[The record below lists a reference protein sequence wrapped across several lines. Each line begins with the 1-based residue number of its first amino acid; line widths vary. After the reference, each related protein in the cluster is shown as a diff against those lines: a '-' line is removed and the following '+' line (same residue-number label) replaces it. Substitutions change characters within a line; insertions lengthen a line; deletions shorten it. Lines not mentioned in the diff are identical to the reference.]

1 MMIFCKTTALSIF
14 LQLVCLCLQA
24 QPRQFISDVFG
35 DKKGEVAMVGI
46 SECPTCDAALFQF
59 VQLSDGQVLETYR
72 VDAIGWASKSKR
84 YGILLPDKKG
94 DGVIFNTF
102 NVQGGQLV
110 KATAFDNVIGMY
122 HLGSVYSVYNKY
134 SMQCDVENAKCLVL
148 EPYKNGIRI
157 IDASL
162 PNDPL
167 KPRVIF
173 ELKDRP
179 EKQINFHFS
188 RSGRYVYCTGLG
200 IILDLQ
206 EQKTVFQFK
215 KDNNPSDH
223 IVPTFDGGDEHMFIE
238 QEKPNS
244 IAVIN
249 LSKGR
254 LIKNIT
260 IPDGLINISGSDPS
274 FILHPTTSHGALF
287 VQVYSGP
294 TLDRKGRSYFIKA
307 DGSFLEMKT
316 AE

>member
-1 MMIFCKTTALSIF
+1 MMILSKTTALSII
-14 LQLVCLCLQA
+14 LQLFVLCLQG

-46 SECPTCDAALFQF
+46 GECPTCYPALYQF
-59 VQLSDGQVLETYR
+59 VQLSDGQVLEEYR
-72 VDAIGWASKSKR
+72 VDAIGWASRAQR

-94 DGVIFNTF
+94 DGVVFNTL
-102 NVQGGQLV
+102 NEMPNQLV
-110 KATAFDNVIGMY
+110 RATAFDNVIGMY
-122 HLGSVYSVYNKY
+122 FQGSNYNKY
-134 SMQCDVENAKCLVL
+134 SMQCDVRNAKCLVL

-162 PNDPL
+162 PNDPR

-179 EKQINFHFS
+179 GKQINFHFS

-254 LIKNIT
+254 LIKNIM

-274 FILHPTTSHGALF
+274 FILHPTTSHGAFF

-294 TLDRKGRSYFIKA
+294 TLDRIGRSYFIKA